1 MYNNRTKVK
10 LKNAFYDLNLM
21 IYIYLVHTHTL
32 WTFSVPD
39 VVGCWWVSLTK
50 INVAP
55 ILIVHKRTQNIVLL
69 FFVDF

>member
-10 LKNAFYDLNLM
+10 LKNAFYDLKLM

-32 WTFSVPD
+32 YPRNILCACD

-55 ILIVHKRTQNIVLL
+55 IFIVHNWRTQNIVL
-69 FFVDF
+69 

>member
-32 WTFSVPD
+32 YPMNILCAWRGWLL
-39 VVGCWWVSLTK
+39 VGES
-50 INVAP
+50 
-55 ILIVHKRTQNIVLL
+55 
-69 FFVDF
+69 D